1 MPAGPVGQSG
11 LQMSRIFPNTG
22 TLQNRV
28 LRSFTRLHLMIWCF
42 HTVRLLLLKLSKTNF
57 QPNLKQISTNSQP
70 PTPIYIYIYRK
81 SIYINSNHPRSSSSH
96 GNPIHESQMPKLV
109 NWDGLTMH
117 EPITSFPRQ
126 KIGEGNP
133 PRVRG
138 LLVWSWQGSLKEITL
153 AGCSYMKEKL
163 WRFMIIMSAPWP
175 NDGRSRSLS
184 HGSDLLLRRSKVIAR
199 GAGGSVSSTWSGRGC
214 VLSSEEI

>member
-57 QPNLKQISTNSQP
+57 QPNLNQL
-70 PTPIYIYIYRK
+70 PTPNTYLSISIYIYIRK

-96 GNPIHESQMPKLV
+96 GNPIHESQMPK
-109 NWDGLTMH
+109 
-117 EPITSFPRQ
+117 
-126 KIGEGNP
+126 IGQLGWSHNAWAHHIISP
-133 PRVRG
+133 PKKLEKAPPKGFVG

-153 AGCSYMKEKL
+153 AGVHIWKRSYDMSWSSCRLLDQTMDALAPSLMARTCCWEDPKL
-163 WRFMIIMSAPWP
+163 
-175 NDGRSRSLS
+175 
-184 HGSDLLLRRSKVIAR
+184 
-199 GAGGSVSSTWSGRGC
+199 
-214 VLSSEEI
+214 